1 MAQKW
6 EHAGVTGPSVAAGRE
21 LGRVEFG
28 PDDLRRVREVVRR
41 IVVERIPDRADHA
54 VLAVHEVAVNSIV
67 HGGGH
72 GVLRIDETSDSLVF
86 TVEDD
91 DGTGS
96 VPQLSTPDGT
106 ATSGRGLW
114 IAERLSDRLTI
125 EARPARTRVQ
135 VHLRLAS

>member
-1 MAQKW
+1 M
-6 EHAGVTGPSVAAGRE
+6 
-21 LGRVEFG
+21 
-28 PDDLRRVREVVRR
+28 
-41 IVVERIPDRADHA
+41 
-54 VLAVHEVAVNSIV
+54 AVHEVAVNSIV

-72 GVLRIDETSDSLVF
+72 GLLRIDETSDALVF

-96 VPQLSTPDGT
+96 VPQLGTPDET

-125 EARPARTRVQ
+125 EARPTHTRVQ